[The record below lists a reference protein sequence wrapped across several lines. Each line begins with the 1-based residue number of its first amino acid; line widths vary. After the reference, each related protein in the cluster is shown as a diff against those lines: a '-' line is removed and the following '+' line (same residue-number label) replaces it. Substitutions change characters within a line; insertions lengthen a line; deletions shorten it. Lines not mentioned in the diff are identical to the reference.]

1 MTTQYTI
8 EPPDNSVKKPAAKP
22 ENPILNLVFNL
33 VIPILVL
40 EKLGS
45 RLGPEGPLIALIIA
59 LCFPLIYGVYDW
71 VKRKKANWLSAFGML
86 SVLITGGLALVKAEG
101 IWFAVSE
108 ASLPALLGLG
118 VLASAFTSKPFV
130 SSFILNEGVMNTDRI
145 YARLKELGREVEF
158 KRLLKHSTLLF
169 SASFFISAFLN
180 FYLARRIFT
189 PIDTALEEALRTQ
202 TLNEQL
208 AQMRYYSIFV
218 IMIPMF
224 LFGILVMWHLLRGL
238 FKTTGLKL
246 DEIMN
251 TK

>member
-1 MTTQYTI
+1 MTTPQT
-8 EPPDNSVKKPAAKP
+8 PDSLNNAAAKPRVKP
-22 ENPILNLVFNL
+22 ENPLLNLLFNL
-33 VIPILVL
+33 VIPIAVL
-40 EKLGS
+40 EKLGD
-45 RLGPEGPLIALIIA
+45 RLGPQGPLIALIIA
-59 LCFPLIYGVYDW
+59 LCFPLIYGLYDW

-86 SVLITGGLALVKAEG
+86 SVLITGSLALFNAEG

-130 SSFILNEGVMNTDRI
+130 SSFILNEGVMNTERI
-145 YARLKELGREVEF
+145 HARLKEFGREVEF

-180 FYLARRIFT
+180 FYLARRIFV
-189 PIDTALEEALRTQ
+189 PINTALEEAVRTQ
-202 TLNEQL
+202 TLNQQL
-208 AQMRYYSIFV
+208 AEMRYYSIFV

-238 FKTTGLKL
+238 FKTTGLKI
-246 DEIMN
+246 DEIMKTN
-251 TK
+251 